1 MKLWRAL
8 GAALLLSA
16 SLESGASS
24 LPQETHPAPPQSG
37 ASSLPQETHPAQP
50 QSGASSL
57 PQASPSSPFP
67 CCGSELAR
75 DSSFT
80 HPTAFTNPAATAF
93 ETLQTIDARLALMDG
108 VAAAK
113 WRSGKPIL
121 DSARE
126 TAVLEQVT
134 VQATQYGLATEPVRD
149 WFALQMRLAREWQ
162 ERRHGAWREQGGLPA
177 DTTVPDL
184 AKQIRPQLDSI
195 TAQQLLLLARDQADW
210 ADTAVLRSAYLAHQT
225 ELTSLTQ
232 LPEADREAL
241 WSALVALDSAPA
253 SALQRI
259 RTTGALRV
267 GLTGDYAPFSLEQPD
282 GSLEG
287 TDVILAERLADTLAG
302 TGLEGGEV
310 RYIRTTW
317 RTLLPDLL
325 AGKFDVALGGIS
337 VTPDRLAAAA
347 FTPPYHQGGKTFIA
361 RCADGER
368 YATLALA
375 DQAAVRVLVNPG
387 GTNERFVRAQFHQ
400 AQVKVVADNRA
411 VFAAL
416 LASDGDLM
424 VTDDVE
430 VALQTR
436 RHPALCRAT
445 NLLFEPSTKAVMMG
459 RDPALE
465 AMVNEWMERE
475 LRAGVPALLLE
486 QALRQ
491 AQPPVP

>member
-8 GAALLLSA
+8 GTALLLSA
-16 SLESGASS
+16 SLE
-24 LPQETHPAPPQSG
+24 SG

>member
-24 LPQETHPAPPQSG
+24 LPR
-37 ASSLPQETHPAQP
+37 
-50 QSGASSL
+50 
-57 PQASPSSPFP
+57 ASPSSPFP

-75 DSSFT
+75 DSSST

-113 WRSGKPIL
+113 WRSGKPVL
-121 DSARE
+121 DAARE
-126 TAVLEQVT
+126 AEVLEQVAR
-134 VQATQYGLATEPVRD
+134 QATQYGLATEPVRD

-162 ERRHGAWREQGGLPA
+162 ERRQQTWRAQGGLPA
-177 DTTVPDL
+177 TMAVPDL
-184 AKQIRPQLDSI
+184 AKEIRPQLDRI
-195 TAQQLLLLARDQADW
+195 TAQQLLLLTRDQADW
-210 ADTAVLRSAYLAHQT
+210 GDTAILRAAYLAQQT
-225 ELTSLTQ
+225 ALTSLAQ
-232 LPEADREAL
+232 LPETDREAL
-241 WSALVALDSAPA
+241 WSALVALEEAPA
-253 SALQRI
+253 SALPRI
-259 RTTGALRV
+259 HSTGALRV
-267 GLTGDYAPFSLEQPD
+267 GITGDYAPFSLEQPD

-302 TGLEGGEV
+302 TGLEGGKV

-347 FTPPYHQGGKTFIA
+347 FTAPYHQGGKTFIA

-400 AQVKVVADNRA
+400 ANIRVVPDNRA

-416 LASDGDLM
+416 LAGDGDLM
-424 VTDDVE
+424 MTDDVE

-445 NLLFEPSTKAVMMG
+445 NLLFEPSTKAVLMR

-465 AMVNEWMERE
+465 AVVNDWMQRE
-475 LRAGVPALLLE
+475 LQAGVPALLLE